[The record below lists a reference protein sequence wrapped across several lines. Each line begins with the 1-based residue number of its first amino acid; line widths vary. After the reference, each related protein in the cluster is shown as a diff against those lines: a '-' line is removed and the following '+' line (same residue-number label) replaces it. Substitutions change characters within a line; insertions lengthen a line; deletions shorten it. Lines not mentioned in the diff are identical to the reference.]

1 MKTTTAPARP
11 GALLLP
17 LALAVVLAAGR
28 AVAAP
33 ASAPT
38 ASAAP
43 VRVTLLHLA
52 DVYQVQPV
60 EEGRRGGLARV
71 ATLRKQALKE
81 SPHVV
86 TVLGGDTLS
95 PSVESLLDVDGKA
108 LKGRQMVD
116 AWNALGLD
124 YAVLGNHEF
133 DFGDEALRERIRQ
146 SRFTWL
152 GANVQD
158 AKAGGLFAGVKAYDV
173 REVGGVK
180 LGLFGVVLPETKASS
195 KPGADTHFTD
205 FCEASRSA
213 VAKLR
218 EAGASVVVG
227 LTHLTLE
234 QDRALAKCVKV
245 EALLGGHDHE
255 GVEDRSTG
263 TPIFKVAADAVEV
276 GRLTLDVDAATG
288 ALRKATWKLLPVTRK
303 VPEDAEFKAAMKA
316 YDALFARLSERVG
329 RTPVALDARATEVRT
344 RETNLGSFVADAFR
358 AASGADV
365 ALVNGGALRADV
377 VLPAG
382 AMTRRDLQAIL
393 PYEDALVVVEVKGAA
408 LKAALENGVSL
419 VREDSKPGRFPQV
432 SGLRFTYDPAR
443 PAGDR
448 VVDVKVAG
456 KPLDAEAT
464 YRLATLSFLASG
476 KDGYEMLKGQPTT
489 PALKDG
495 RTPLDVLAEAFRSGK
510 PAPRAKAEGRIARI
524 GASSLTQ
531 DARRPATQL
540 K

>member
-1 MKTTTAPARP
+1 MKKTTAPARR

-17 LALAVVLAAGR
+17 LALAWVLTAGP
-28 AVAAP
+28 ASGAAP
-33 ASAPT
+33 AAP
-38 ASAAP
+38 AP
-43 VRVTLLHLA
+43 LKVTLLHLA

-60 EEGRRGGLARV
+60 ESGRRGGLARV
-71 ATLRKQALKE
+71 ATLRKQVLKE
-81 SPHVV
+81 SPNVV

-95 PSVESLLDVDGKA
+95 PSVESLLEVEGKA

-133 DFGDEALRERIRQ
+133 DFGDDALRERVSE

-152 GANVQD
+152 GANVED
-158 AKAGGLFAGVKAYDV
+158 SKAGGLFAGVKAYDV
-173 REVGGVK
+173 RDVGGVK
-180 LGLFGVVLPETKASS
+180 LGLFGVVLPETKATS
-195 KPGADTHFTD
+195 KAGVDTQFTD
-205 FCEASRSA
+205 FCEASKAA

-234 QDRALAKCVKV
+234 QDRSLAKCVKV
-245 EALLGGHDHE
+245 DAILGGHDHV

-263 TPIFKVAADAVEV
+263 TPIFKVHADAVEL
-276 GRLTLDVDAATG
+276 GRLTLDVDATTG
-288 ALRKATWKLLPVTRK
+288 ALRKATWKRLPVTRK
-303 VPEDAEFKAAMKA
+303 VPEDAEFNAAMKA
-316 YDALFARLSERVG
+316 YEPLFARLSERVG
-329 RTPVALDARATEVRT
+329 RTPVALEARASEVRT
-344 RETNLGSFVADAFR
+344 RETNLGSFVADSFR
-358 AASGADV
+358 AAAGADV
-365 ALVNGGALRADV
+365 ALVNGGALRADM

-382 AMTRRDLQAIL
+382 VLTRRELHAIL
-393 PYEDALVVVEVKGAA
+393 PYEDALVVVEVKGATLRA
-408 LKAALENGVSL
+408 VLENGVSL
-419 VREDSKPGRFPQV
+419 SREDAKPGRFPQV
-432 SGLRFTYDPAR
+432 SGLRFAYDPSR
-443 PAGDR
+443 PVGDR
-448 VVDVKVAG
+448 VVDVKVGG

-510 PAPRAKAEGRIARI
+510 PAPRAKGDGRIARR
-524 GASSLTQ
+524 GTSTLSK
-531 DARRPATQL
+531 DARRPPAPL

>member
-1 MKTTTAPARP
+1 MKKTTAPARR

-17 LALAVVLAAGR
+17 LALAVFLTADR
-28 AVAAP
+28 ASGAPPSAP
-33 ASAPT
+33 ASPAPLK
-38 ASAAP
+38 
-43 VRVTLLHLA
+43 VTLLHLA

-60 EEGRRGGLARV
+60 EGGRRGGLARV
-71 ATLRKQALKE
+71 ATLRKQALQA
-81 SPHVV
+81 SPNVV

-95 PSVESLLDVDGKA
+95 PSVESLLEVEGKA

-133 DFGDEALRERIRQ
+133 DFGDDVLRERVRE

-152 GANVQD
+152 GANVED
-158 AKAGGLFAGVKAYDV
+158 TKTGSLFAGVKAYDV
-173 REVGGVK
+173 REVGGVR
-180 LGLFGVVLPETKASS
+180 LGLFGVVLPETQTSSKAS
-195 KPGADTHFTD
+195 ADTKFTD
-205 FCEASRSA
+205 FCEASRTA

-218 EAGASVVVG
+218 EAGAGVVVG

-245 EALLGGHDHE
+245 DAILGGHDHV
-255 GVEDRSTG
+255 GAEDRSTG
-263 TPIFKVAADAVEV
+263 TPIFKVVADAMEV
-276 GRLTLDVDAATG
+276 GQLTLDVDAVTG
-288 ALRKATWKLLPVTRK
+288 SLRKATWKRLPVTRK
-303 VPEDAEFKAAMKA
+303 VPEDAEFNAAMKA

-329 RTPVALDARATEVRT
+329 RTPVALDTRAEQVRT

-358 AASGADV
+358 AAAGADV

-382 AMTRRDLQAIL
+382 VLTRRELHAIL
-393 PYEDALVVVEVKGAA
+393 PYEDALVVVEVKGAT
-408 LKAALENGVSL
+408 LRAALENGVSL
-419 VREDSKPGRFPQV
+419 AREDAKPGRFPQV
-432 SGLRFTYDPAR
+432 SGLRFTYDPSR
-443 PAGDR
+443 PVGDR
-448 VVDVKVAG
+448 VVDVRMGG

-489 PALKDG
+489 PAMKDG
-495 RTPLDVLAEAFRSGK
+495 RTPLDVLAEAFRSGR
-510 PAPRAKAEGRIARI
+510 PAPQAKGDGRIARL
-524 GASSLTQ
+524 GTSTLSK
-531 DARRPATQL
+531 DARRPATPL

>member
-1 MKTTTAPARP
+1 MKTTTAPARR

-17 LALAVVLAAGR
+17 LALAVVLAAGDVSG
-28 AVAAP
+28 AQP
-33 ASAPT
+33 SAPT
-38 ASAAP
+38 AP

-60 EEGRRGGLARV
+60 EAGRKGGLARV

-81 SPHVV
+81 SPNVV

-95 PSVESLLDVDGKA
+95 PSVESLLSVDGKA

-133 DFGDEALRERIRQ
+133 DFGDEVLRERIRE

-152 GANVQD
+152 GANVED
-158 AKAGGLFAGVKAYDV
+158 AKAGGLFPGVKAYDV
-173 REVGGVK
+173 REVSGVK
-180 LGLFGVVLPETKASS
+180 LGLFGVVLTETKTSS
-195 KPGADTHFTD
+195 KAGPDTNFTD
-205 FCEASRSA
+205 FCEASKGA

-218 EAGASVVVG
+218 EAGATVVVG

-255 GVEDRSTG
+255 AAEDRSTG
-263 TPIFKVAADAVEV
+263 TPIFKVAADAVEL

-288 ALRKATWKLLPVTRK
+288 ALRKATWKRVPVTRK
-303 VPEDAEFKAAMKA
+303 VPEDAEFNAAMKE

-329 RTPVALDARATEVRT
+329 RTPVALEARASEVRT

-358 AASGADV
+358 EAAGADV
-365 ALVNGGALRADV
+365 ALVNGGALRADM

-382 AMTRRDLQAIL
+382 VMTRKELHAIL
-393 PYEDALVVVEVKGAA
+393 PYEDALVVVEVKGAT

-419 VREDSKPGRFPQV
+419 SREDAKPGRFPQV
-432 SGLRFTYDPAR
+432 SGLRFTYDLAR

-448 VVDVKVAG
+448 VVDVKVGG

-476 KDGYEMLKGQPTT
+476 KDGYEMLKGLPST

-495 RTPLDVLAEAFRSGK
+495 RTPLDVLAKAFRTSK
-510 PAPRAKAEGRIARI
+510 PTPRAKAEGRIGRL
-524 GASSLTQ
+524 GSGSLAK
-531 DARRPATQL
+531 DARRPPAPL

>member
-1 MKTTTAPARP
+1 MKKTTAPARR

-17 LALAVVLAAGR
+17 LALAVVLTAGH
-28 AVAAP
+28 ALGAAP
-33 ASAPT
+33 AAP
-38 ASAAP
+38 AP
-43 VRVTLLHLA
+43 VKVTLLHLA

-60 EEGRRGGLARV
+60 ESGRRGGLARV
-71 ATLRKQALKE
+71 ATLRKQVLRT
-81 SPHVV
+81 SPHVL
-86 TVLGGDTLS
+86 TVMGGDTLS
-95 PSVESLLDVDGKA
+95 PSVESLLEVDGKP

-133 DFGDEALRERIRQ
+133 DFGDDVLRERIRE

-152 GANVQD
+152 GANVED
-158 AKAGGLFAGVKAYDV
+158 TKAGGLFAGVKAYDV

-180 LGLFGVVLPETKASS
+180 LGLFGVVLPETKGSS
-195 KPGADTHFTD
+195 KPGADTQFSD
-205 FCEASRSA
+205 FCEASKAA

-218 EAGASVVVG
+218 EAGAGVVVG

-245 EALLGGHDHE
+245 DVLLGGHDHV
-255 GVEDRSTG
+255 GAEDRSTG
-263 TPIFKVAADAVEV
+263 TPIFKVPADALEL

-288 ALRKATWKLLPVTRK
+288 TLRKLTWKRLPVTRQ
-303 VPEDAEFKAAMKA
+303 VPEDAEFNAAMKP
-316 YDALFARLSERVG
+316 YEPLFARLSERVG
-329 RTPVALDARATEVRT
+329 RTPVALDTRASEVRT

-365 ALVNGGALRADV
+365 ALVNGGALRADAV
-377 VLPAG
+377 IPAG
-382 AMTRRDLQAIL
+382 VLTRRELHAIL

-408 LKAALENGVSL
+408 LKATLENGVSL
-419 VREDSKPGRFPQV
+419 SREDAKPGRFPQV
-432 SGLRFTYDPAR
+432 SGLRFTFDPAR

-448 VVDVKVAG
+448 VVDVKVGG
-456 KPLDAEAT
+456 KPLDLDAT

-476 KDGYEMLKGQPTT
+476 KDGYEVLKGQPST

-495 RTPLDVLAEAFRSGK
+495 RTPLDVLAEAFHSGK
-510 PAPRAKAEGRIARI
+510 PAPRAKAEGRIARV
-524 GASSLTQ
+524 GPGSLSK
-531 DARRPATQL
+531 DARRPAAPM